1 MSRSKIEGD
10 IDADANQSV
19 DPLSSELEGFV
30 EFSVPLAA
38 VVARLRGKRIVKVL
52 RVTAGEEEL
61 DSHPR

>member
-10 IDADANQSV
+10 IDTDANQSG
-19 DPLSSELEGFV
+19 DPSSADLDGFV

-52 RVTAGEEEL
+52 RVTAWEEENN
-61 DSHPR
+61 HPR

>member
-10 IDADANQSV
+10 IDADANQSG
-19 DPLSSELEGFV
+19 DPSSSELEGFV

-52 RVTAGEEEL
+52 RGPQREEDRQTPL
-61 DSHPR
+61 

>member
-10 IDADANQSV
+10 TDADANQSG

-52 RVTAGEEEL
+52 RVTALEEEL
-61 DSHPR
+61 NSHPR